1 MYASASHYVKQLLA
15 AAAAEQAK
23 DELARAERSRAV
35 TKAGR
40 ERLTPLKT
48 RVARLL
54 EDLPEE
60 LLQEGLSLPALQAA
74 LRGRQGGKAHAG
86 EVAAELRRLGLRRE
100 RRWRGGAE
108 GFRAVW
114 RKRPLPGLAP
124 AVDGQ
129 ERRDDGNR
137 ANRKGRP

>member
-1 MYASASHYVKQLLA
+1 MYASSYYVKHLLA
-15 AAAAEQAK
+15 DTAAKLAK
-23 DELARAERSRAV
+23 DELARAEQKRAAAK
-35 TKAGR
+35 TAR
-40 ERLTPLKT
+40 ERLTPLES

-54 EDLPEE
+54 EDIPDE
-60 LLQEGLSLPALQAA
+60 LQREGLSLPALQAA

-86 EVAAELRRLGLRRE
+86 EVAAELRRLGFQRE
-100 RRWRGGAE
+100 RRWRRGAE

-129 ERRDDGNR
+129 ERWNGND
-137 ANRKGRP
+137 ASLS

>member
-1 MYASASHYVKQLLA
+1 MYAGAYIKRLLA
-15 AAAAEQAK
+15 DTAAKLAK
-23 DELARAERSRAV
+23 DELARAEQSRAV
-35 TKAGR
+35 TKTAR
-40 ERLTPLKT
+40 ERLTHLGT

-86 EVAAELRRLGLRRE
+86 ELGEVLRRLGFVRE
-100 RRWRGGAE
+100 RRWRADDQ

-114 RKRPLPGLAP
+114 RKRP
-124 AVDGQ
+124 
-129 ERRDDGNR
+129 
-137 ANRKGRP
+137 